1 MDGYPKMLRRRM
13 ILGSKSFAKTGRWD
27 LEQRTSQF
35 KHGYFITV
43 FAEYLKF
50 KLK

>member
-1 MDGYPKMLRRRM
+1 MLRRRI
-13 ILGSKSFAKTGRWD
+13 ILGSKSLARLNGRWD